1 LLEQG
6 FVNALRNQPTLDA
19 DAESRR
25 VGQTIAGK
33 WQLERLLGSGAA
45 GAVYAAR
52 HKNGHRVAIKVVRSK
67 WAAFPEMRERF
78 LNEAR
83 ASNRV
88 EHRAVARVHDEGIAE
103 DGSVFLVMDL
113 LQGQTLDE
121 YLQANG
127 PLTVEQALLLAHEM
141 LDVLEVSHS
150 AGVLH
155 RDIKPANLFL
165 NWDGRILLLDFG
177 VARLSESRF
186 LTQVGV
192 PVGTPSFMP
201 PEQAAGRWSEV
212 DARSDLWSLAA
223 TLFTLLCGQTVR
235 QAATIADELQAAV
248 DGTVRSLAAVGQ
260 FPKEVVTLV
269 DRALA
274 TDPSARF
281 DGAASMRWAVR
292 HAMSAL
298 GIRLPSGAELPG
310 HRAGFAPEPH
320 TTPANDQFPSAIR
333 LKADMPTSATT
344 EDGVAD
350 AHGWADE
357 VKGWRRSRIGSV
369 LFLLLFCAAGFVV
382 WQPSLRLAPVSH
394 LLSEVGVLQMTR
406 AAVPVVDPDRMLT
419 PRVQEHALALREG
432 SIAIQEALRSAP
444 RAATA
449 PRAGRAPSRS
459 ARSRF
464 RPAPSIRLVPPTVV
478 PEPFDPL
485 AARL

>member
-1 LLEQG
+1 M
-6 FVNALRNQPTLDA
+6 NALRTAHSTLDA
-19 DAESRR
+19 DAEARR
-25 VGQTIAGK
+25 VGQTFAGK

-52 HKNGHRVAIKVVRSK
+52 HKNGHRVAIKVARSK
-67 WAAFPEMRERF
+67 WAAVPEMRERF

-88 EHRAVARVHDEGIAE
+88 EHRAIARVHDEGIAE

-113 LQGQTLDE
+113 LQGQTLEE
-121 YLQANG
+121 YLEANG
-127 PLTVEQALLLAHEM
+127 PLTVEQALFLAYEM

-165 NWDGRILLLDFG
+165 NGDGRILLLDFG

-186 LTQVGV
+186 LTQIGV

-235 QAATIADELQAAV
+235 QTATLADELQAAI

-274 TDPSARF
+274 SDPAARF

-298 GIRLPSGAELPG
+298 GIRPPSGVDLPG
-310 HRAGFAPEPH
+310 HRAGLAPEPLLN
-320 TTPANDQFPSAIR
+320 PANDQFPSAIR
-333 LKADMPTSATT
+333 LKADTPTRRTT
-344 EDGVAD
+344 EDGVVDAD
-350 AHGWADE
+350 GWADE

-369 LFLLLFCAAGFVV
+369 LFLLLVCAAGFVV
-382 WQPSLRLAPVSH
+382 WQPSLRRAPVSH
-394 LLSEVGVLQMTR
+394 LLPEVGVLQLTR
-406 AAVPVVDPDRMLT
+406 AAVPAVDPQRMLT
-419 PRVQEHALALREG
+419 PRVREHALGLRSG
-432 SIAIQEALRSAP
+432 SIAIQETLRATPS
-444 RAATA
+444 AATA
-449 PRAGRAPSRS
+449 PRTGPAASRS
-459 ARSRF
+459 KRSGF
-464 RPAPSIRLVPPTVV
+464 RPTPSIRLVLPAVA